1 LISYESTIEKA
12 GKHREVA
19 FTPDGAKV
27 KAD

>member
-1 LISYESTIEKA
+1 LISYESTVEKA

-19 FTPDGAKV
+19 FTPDGARM